1 MAEKQGILSEAEA
14 AAERA
19 KLRNTLKAEFQKK
32 LTHPF
37 RHGHGEG
44 GFVVFIFLS
53 NQFQPHWLEFV
64 NHNVLSTFYFQF
76 DPAVQ
81 RFMSMNASHLDYF
94 KVTPKTTRYGLML
107 SVIPFLCLGYIIQT
121 QRV

>member
-1 MAEKQGILSEAEA
+1 MVKEDLWYLSFFPISFSPIG
-14 AAERA
+14 
-19 KLRNTLKAEFQKK
+19 LNLLITMFYQL
-32 LTHPF
+32 
-37 RHGHGEG
+37 
-44 GFVVFIFLS
+44 
-53 NQFQPHWLEFV
+53 
-64 NHNVLSTFYFQF
+64 FYFQF

>member
-1 MAEKQGILSEAEA
+1 
-14 AAERA
+14 
-19 KLRNTLKAEFQKK
+19 LKAEFQKK

-44 GFVVFIFLS
+44 GFV
-53 NQFQPHWLEFV
+53 
-64 NHNVLSTFYFQF
+64 F

-121 QRV
+121 QKDAFNQQCRTGQIAYKDRLFKFI